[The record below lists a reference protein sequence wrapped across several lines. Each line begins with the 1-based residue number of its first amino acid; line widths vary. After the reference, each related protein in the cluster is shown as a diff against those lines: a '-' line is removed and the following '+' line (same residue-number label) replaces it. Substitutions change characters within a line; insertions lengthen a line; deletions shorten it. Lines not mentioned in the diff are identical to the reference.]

1 MKNELRLIG
10 SGVGDRDSGS
20 GFLLRL
26 AGLETLGS
34 VVSQGQD
41 KTFPHCF
48 IKSWSGDCFASVISP
63 PC

>member
-1 MKNELRLIG
+1 MKNELLLIG
-10 SGVGDRDSGS
+10 SGVGDEGRS

-26 AGLETLGS
+26 AGLETFGS

-41 KTFPHCF
+41 KTFPRSF
-48 IKSWSGDCFASVISP
+48 IKSWNRDCFASVISP